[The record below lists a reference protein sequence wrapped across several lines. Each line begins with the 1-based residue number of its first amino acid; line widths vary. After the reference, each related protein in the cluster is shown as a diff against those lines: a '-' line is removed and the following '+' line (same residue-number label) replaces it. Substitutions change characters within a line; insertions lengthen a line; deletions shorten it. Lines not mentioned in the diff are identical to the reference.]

1 MGNLNCLGGCLI
13 QKVRSDTPQMSRTSR
28 TSWMKRV
35 CCWPHNRVHPL
46 TDSTEELPEDQLE
59 ELSIS
64 TLEEEALPNSTACE
78 QASEHA
84 PQEHLVLELPQ
95 ARAEDLPLPPLE
107 AAGAANEHAPQEHLV
122 LELSQARAEEPP
134 LCPLEAAGAA
144 NEHAPQEHL
153 VLDLP
158 QAGAEEPPLHPLE
171 AAGAANEHVPQE
183 DMVVELPQDWAEDEP
198 LRTVDES
205 GEACEHGKY
214 SGIIILLR
222 DNPTDKAPQEH
233 LVVELPQAEAE
244 ESPLRPLEAAGAAN
258 EHDFTEDLPVNP
270 PCDNTEETQCFSK
283 VALSGCESDC
293 FVENLGSNDAEE
305 NAATPDECCPQT
317 PRNCIVHIKD
327 LEESKTIEIPKR
339 YLVIFL
345 KTASGEVSSDDE
357 EDLEEQE

>member
-13 QKVRSDTPQMSRTSR
+13 QKMRRNTLQMSRTSR

-46 TDSTEELPEDQLE
+46 TDSTEELPEVQLE
-59 ELSIS
+59 GLFTS
-64 TLEEEALPNSTACE
+64 TLEGEALPNSIARE
-78 QASEHA
+78 QASEHVPQEDMVVELPRDWAEDKALKTVDESGEACEHGKYSGIIILLRDNPTDKA
-84 PQEHLVLELPQ
+84 PQEHLVVE
-95 ARAEDLPLPPLE
+95 
-107 AAGAANEHAPQEHLV
+107 
-122 LELSQARAEEPP
+122 
-134 LCPLEAAGAA
+134 
-144 NEHAPQEHL
+144 
-153 VLDLP
+153 LP
-158 QAGAEEPPLHPLE
+158 QAGAEESPLRPLE

-205 GEACEHGKY
+205 GEACEH
-214 SGIIILLR
+214 
-222 DNPTDKAPQEH
+222 APQEH
-233 LVVELPQAEAE
+233 LVVELPQAGAE

-283 VALSGCESDC
+283 VALSGCESEC
-293 FVENLGSNDAEE
+293 FLENASSSDVEE

-317 PRNCIVHIKD
+317 PRNCMVHIED

-339 YLVIFL
+339 SLVIFL

>member
-1 MGNLNCLGGCLI
+1 MGNLNCLGGGLI
-13 QKVRSDTPQMSRTSR
+13 QKAKRNIPRMSRTSR

-46 TDSTEELPEDQLE
+46 SDSTEELPEDHLE
-59 ELSIS
+59 GLSVS
-64 TLEEEALPNSTACE
+64 RLEEEAPPNSIARE
-78 QASEHA
+78 QAS
-84 PQEHLVLELPQ
+84 
-95 ARAEDLPLPPLE
+95 
-107 AAGAANEHAPQEHLV
+107 
-122 LELSQARAEEPP
+122 
-134 LCPLEAAGAA
+134 
-144 NEHAPQEHL
+144 
-153 VLDLP
+153 
-158 QAGAEEPPLHPLE
+158 
-171 AAGAANEHVPQE
+171 EHVPQE

-205 GEACEHGKY
+205 GEGCEHGKY

-222 DNPTDKAPQEH
+222 DNPTDKALQEHLVVELPQAGAKESPLRPLEAAGAANEHVPQEDRVVELPQDWAEDEPLRTMDESGEGCEHAPQEH
-233 LVVELPQAEAE
+233 LVVELPQAGAK

-270 PCDNTEETQCFSK
+270 PCDNTEQTQCFSK

-317 PRNCIVHIKD
+317 PRNCMVHIED

-339 YLVIFL
+339 SLVIFL